1 MAGDRRIQKKTVI
14 CVIGIVLLFWAASR
28 MGHRETQREEAET
41 EPQITVL
48 QNVYITEL
56 TGETL
61 TFFDGSFHTYPLG
74 EEWKSQSGD
83 AAASGLCGQVAD
95 VTLTQQ
101 QVAEVNLGNRKRLTG
116 KVLAVEQGEGV
127 TLEEYGQL
135 PFAEEVVCYV
145 LYEGLRIGR
154 TEELR
159 IGYSFADFV
168 IRDGEVCAVLIARTE
183 EMDAIRVLIRGSD
196 YGAEA
201 HAQLTVSCD
210 TEYAVRYAGG
220 AYTDAVSGNAVDA
233 VQNEKVYGAGEQ
245 ICFTPQDPG
254 FAEEES
260 RILIV
265 PLALTGKITLPELKR
280 AQGAPSYRG
289 ILELQKTEEG
299 IVVINEVLLEDYLC
313 GVVPSEMPA
322 SYPAEALKAQAI
334 CARTYAYAHMQN
346 PGLPRYGAHV
356 DDSTAYQV
364 YNNIA
369 EQAAATA
376 AVKETAG
383 LLVTYGGIPADTFYY
398 STSCGFG
405 TDERVWNP
413 DAVPSGHLTAQS
425 VSNAA
430 LAGESL
436 SYTAQDL
443 QKEETFR
450 AFLETPPAS
459 DFEKEEPWYRWSY
472 RVESIDQDRMLAV
485 LQSRYR
491 ISGEKILQ
499 REGNSFVS
507 KPVEKLGTIRQI
519 SIQER
524 NEGGVAE
531 ALLIEGSEA
540 VYLVLTELN
549 IRYVLCDGSTRV
561 ERQDGSFVDMSSL
574 LPSAF
579 CAISTVQE
587 GENVV
592 GYEIS
597 GGGFGHGVGMSQ
609 NGAKCMAQAGCF
621 AEQILTFFYRGS
633 TVSRVG
639 EA

>member
-1 MAGDRRIQKKTVI
+1 MQKKTVI
-14 CVIGIVLLFWAASR
+14 CVIGIVLLFLTAAR
-28 MGHRETQREEAET
+28 AGRREAQREETET
-41 EPQITVL
+41 KPLVTTL
-48 QNVYITEL
+48 QNVYITEATEEML
-56 TGETL
+56 TL
-61 TFFDGSFHTYPLG
+61 FDGSFHSYPLG
-74 EEWKSQSGD
+74 EEWKSQSEEGM
-83 AAASGLCGQVAD
+83 ASGLCGQVAD
-95 VTLTQQ
+95 VTLTDQ
-101 QVAEVNLGNRKRLTG
+101 QVTGVSTGDRKRLTG
-116 KVLAVEQGEGV
+116 KVLAVEQGKGV

-154 TEELR
+154 LEELR

-168 IRDGEVCAVLIARTE
+168 IRDGEICAVLLARTE

-196 YGAEA
+196 YGAET
-201 HAQLTVSCD
+201 HTELTVSCD
-210 TEYAVRYAGG
+210 TDYAVRYVAGA
-220 AYTDAVSGNAVDA
+220 AYQDTVSGNAAA
-233 VQNEKVYGAGEQ
+233 VVQTEKVYGAGEQ
-245 ICFTPQDPG
+245 LCFTPQDPG
-254 FAEEES
+254 FADTDG

-265 PLALTGKITLPELKR
+265 PLALTGRLTLPDLKR

-289 ILELQKTEEG
+289 ILELQKTEAG

-346 PGLPRYGAHV
+346 PGIPRYGAHV

-383 LLVTYGGIPADTFYY
+383 LLVTYEGALADTFYY

-413 DAVPSGHLTAQS
+413 DAAPSDYLAAQS
-425 VSNAA
+425 VSKAA
-430 LAGESL
+430 LEGESL
-436 SYTAQDL
+436 SYTAQGL
-443 QKEETFR
+443 QDEETFR
-450 AFLETPPAS
+450 TFLSTPPAS
-459 DFEKEEPWYRWSY
+459 DFEREEPWYRWSY
-472 RVESIDQDRMLAV
+472 RVQDIDQDRMLSV

-499 REGNSFVS
+499 KEGDSFVS
-507 KPVEKLGTIRQI
+507 KPVEKLGDILQIR
-519 SIQER
+519 IQRR

-540 VYLVLTELN
+540 AYLVLTELN

-561 ERQDGSFVDMSSL
+561 ERQDGSLVDMSSL

-579 CAISTVQE
+579 CIISTVQE

-592 GYEIS
+592 GYEVS

-633 TVSRVG
+633 VVCRVG
-639 EA
+639 ET